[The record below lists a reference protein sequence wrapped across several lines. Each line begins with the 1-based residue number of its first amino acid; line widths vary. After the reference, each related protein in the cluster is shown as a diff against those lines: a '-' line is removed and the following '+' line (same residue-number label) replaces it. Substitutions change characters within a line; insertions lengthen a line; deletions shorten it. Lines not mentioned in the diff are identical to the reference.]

1 MKTFN
6 LILTAL
12 LALVTGVPV
21 ALLTT
26 DDDEE

>member
-1 MKTFN
+1 MRTFN

-12 LALVTGVPV
+12 LALVTGLPLP
-21 ALLTT
+21 LLQ